1 MLAHIRARAGL
12 GLSLLLLFLCR
23 APGALAEGEPEPPSE
38 PHRQRA
44 SQLIVENHLAEACD
58 ELSLAYESSH
68 DPMLLL
74 RIGRLRQRLGQK
86 DEALAAY
93 RRFLAEAQSPHPGLK
108 AEAHDAIRQ
117 LAPPPPPRP
126 PPPQQLDVPPPQLP
140 PPPLLYDPKLGPLP
154 LGDQRRIAAHYELR
168 RNPRLMKIGAL
179 LFAAGYLPA
188 LVVPLGLSGSLDMEN
203 APTPAANYTVM
214 IPLLGPL
221 ISGII
226 APATNQNGHGG
237 QVFSSWSAPWLL
249 TSGLLQ
255 GVGFALLVHGAIRR
269 PTLVEDKTPPA
280 PPRLPHLSV
289 LPWLGPGGG
298 GLALTAELR

>member
-1 MLAHIRARAGL
+1 MLAPRRPAAVSLILLTL
-12 GLSLLLLFLCR
+12 GISD
-23 APGALAEGEPEPPSE
+23 ALAQPEAAPE

-58 ELSLAYESSH
+58 ELLLAYEATRE
-68 DPMLLL
+68 PLLFL

-93 RRFLAEAQSPHPGLK
+93 RRFLAEAQSPHPGLQ
-108 AEAHDAIRQ
+108 AEALDAIRE
-117 LAPPPPPRP
+117 LAPPPPPP
-126 PPPQQLDVPPPQLP
+126 PVYDGPPPQLP
-140 PPPLLYDPKLGPLP
+140 PPPQFYDPSLGPVPGPLP
-154 LGDQRRIAAHYELR
+154 QQLGDQRRVAAHYELR
-168 RNPRLMKIGAL
+168 RNRRLLRIGAL
-179 LFAAGYLPA
+179 LFSAGYLPA
-188 LVVPLGLSGSLDMEN
+188 LVVPLGLSGSLEMEN
-203 APTPAANYTVM
+203 APNPASNYTVM

-226 APATNQNGHGG
+226 APATNENGHAG

-255 GVGFALLVHGAIRR
+255 GIGFALMVYGAIRR
-269 PTLVEDKTPPA
+269 PTLVEDKVQAPA
-280 PPRLPHLSV
+280 APRLSV

-298 GLALTAELR
+298 GLALEAQLR

>member
-1 MLAHIRARAGL
+1 MLAPRRSGPAAIP
-12 GLSLLLLFLCR
+12 LLLLCLLSMGR
-23 APGALAEGEPEPPSE
+23 APVALAEGEPEPPSE

-44 SQLIVENHLAEACD
+44 SQLIVENHLTEACD

-68 DPMLLL
+68 DATLLL

-86 DEALAAY
+86 EEALAAY

-117 LAPPPPPRP
+117 LAPPPPP
-126 PPPQQLDVPPPQLP
+126 PPPQLDAPPPQLP

-168 RNPRLMKIGAL
+168 RNPRLLKIGAL

-188 LVVPLGLSGSLDMEN
+188 VVVPLGLSGSLDMEN

-280 PPRLPHLSV
+280 PPRLSL
-289 LPWLGPGGG
+289 LPWLGPGGV
-298 GLALTAELR
+298 GLALTAQLR